1 MSAVEESLEIRVL
14 RVIEELMKL
23 RLPGGRP
30 VDANMVLERMHLGQ
44 EAKDEVAQA
53 MSDLWEK
60 RDLEL
65 ATPRPLT
72 GDGKVLDVDVKAIT
86 PQGLNRLWK

>member
-1 MSAVEESLEIRVL
+1 MRPEESLELRVL
-14 RVIEELMKL
+14 RFIEELLKISV
-23 RLPGGRP
+23 PGDRP
-30 VDANMVLERMHLGQ
+30 VDANMVLERMHLGE

-60 RDLEL
+60 GDVEL
-65 ATPRPLT
+65 ATPAPLT

-86 PQGLNRLWK
+86 PQGMQRLWED